1 MNFRKLFLLATL
13 IVTSASVIA
22 HEGHDSATAKS
33 QYGGVVKKSKNAFV
47 EVLQDEVIE
56 IYVSGHDYK
65 SLVGPNL
72 IIKAEADV
80 KGKKVPLKLEMKKN
94 NYVVV
99 TDLSK
104 EKHFKLNIILKNDNK
119 DETLSFPLEKK

>member
-1 MNFRKLFLLATL
+1 MTFRKLFFLASL
-13 IVTSASVIA
+13 IVTSASVLA

-33 QYGGVVKKSKNAFV
+33 QYGGVVKKSKNAFI

-56 IYVSGHDYK
+56 IYISGHDYK
-65 SLVGPNL
+65 SIVGPKL
-72 IIKAEADV
+72 DIKAEADI
-80 KGKKVPLKLEMKKN
+80 KGKKIPLKLEMKKN
-94 NYVVV
+94 NYVVM

-119 DETLSFPLEKK
+119 DETVSFPLEKN

>member
-1 MNFRKLFLLATL
+1 MTFRKLFFLAALTF
-13 IVTSASVIA
+13 TSISIMA

-33 QYGGVVKKSKNAFV
+33 LYGGVVKKTKNTFV

-65 SLVGPNL
+65 SLVGPKL
-72 IIKAEADV
+72 TIKAEADV
-80 KGKKVPLKLEMKKN
+80 KGKKIPLKLEIKKN
-94 NYVVV
+94 SYVVM

-104 EKHFKLNIILKNDNK
+104 EKHFKLNITIKNDNK
-119 DETLSFPLEKK
+119 DEAVTFPLEQN